1 MTSSSPGRSGGAIR
15 VPTAQH
21 PISLTNP
28 DAVVAALPY
37 LLGFRPERSMVLLWI
52 TEGRL
57 TLTQRV
63 DLPAP
68 GQSAQERGEFLDA
81 LLQPGCHMQADS
93 LIACVV
99 SEREPASAAAYQST
113 SPRAPGLAHV
123 DLIEA
128 LAHALAEQ
136 GLHLLDALLIQQM
149 PDAPQRW
156 RSFLCQDD
164 CCPERGRQ
172 VPESIQVSVA
182 AAFAM
187 EGIAVAG
194 SRADVVRSLQS
205 ESGPVAE
212 VTRFLAKR
220 AIPTQHAR
228 LEQWRTQRLRR
239 IRDVLGLPDQLSSA
253 SDSSAMD
260 SRAKEESQGAPRTT
274 NLGVRAIGDV
284 LQGVGDARVRDCV
297 LWSLSRTDDLQPVI
311 VRMMQCLRAAPD
323 PWVPAMAT
331 CVAIATWL
339 TGDGARATM
348 ALDRAL
354 AVSPN
359 YSLARLLDLALRSG
373 MPPQRWAAMMAGL
386 TEAEC
391 RGGNADE
398 GGLPSAAVAL

>member
-68 GQSAQERGEFLDA
+68 GQSAQERGGFLDA

-99 SEREPASAAAYQST
+99 SERAPASTAADQST
-113 SPRAPGLAHV
+113 SPTAPGLAHV
-123 DLIEA
+123 ELIDA
-128 LAHALAEQ
+128 LAHALDEQ

-149 PDAPQRW
+149 PGAIQRW
-156 RSFLCQDD
+156 RSFLCEDD
-164 CCPERGRQ
+164 CCPEQGRQ

-182 AAFAM
+182 AAFTLA
-187 EGIAVAG
+187 GIAVAG
-194 SRADVVRSLQS
+194 SRADVARSLES

-220 AIPTQHAR
+220 SVPTQHAR
-228 LEQWRTQRLRR
+228 LERWRTARLRR
-239 IRDVLGLPDQLSSA
+239 IRDVLGLPDPYSSA
-253 SDSSAMD
+253 SDS
-260 SRAKEESQGAPRTT
+260 RAEDESQEGPRTI
-274 NLGVRAIGDV
+274 NLNVRAIGDV
-284 LQGVGDARVRDCV
+284 LQGVGDARVRDCL
-297 LWSLSRTDDLQPVI
+297 LWSLSRTDDLHPII

-339 TGDGARATM
+339 NGDGARATM